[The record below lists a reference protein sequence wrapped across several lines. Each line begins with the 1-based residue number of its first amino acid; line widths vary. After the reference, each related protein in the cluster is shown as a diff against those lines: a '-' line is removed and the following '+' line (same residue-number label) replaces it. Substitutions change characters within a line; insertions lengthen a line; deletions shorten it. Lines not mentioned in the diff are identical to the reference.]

1 MKSAEIRKT
10 FLDYFEKKGH
20 TIAQSAPIVVK
31 DDPTLM
37 FTNAGMN
44 QFKDFF
50 LGHQKASSPRIGDT
64 QKCLRVSGKHNDLE
78 EVGRDSYH
86 HTMFEMLGNWSFG
99 DYFKKEAIEMA
110 WDLLTNV
117 YGMDKDRIYI
127 TVFEGDKIDGTT
139 PDEEAV
145 GFWKDHVPQEQ
156 ILYFDKKD
164 NFWEMGD
171 TGPCGPCSEIHFDMR
186 PDADRAKKPGK
197 DLVNMDDPLVIEIWN
212 LVFIQYNRK
221 ADGSLEELPEKHIDT
236 GMGFERLCMIL
247 QNKTANYDSDLFTP
261 YIDYLQ
267 KETGIKYTGDY
278 SGDTMTDIAMRVVT
292 DHIRAVSFTIADGEM
307 PSNTGAG
314 YVIRRI
320 LRRAVRY
327 LYSFLDIKK
336 PFFHTLVPMLAD
348 QFADIFPELKSQE
361 AFVTKVILEEE
372 KSFLRTLEDGLKRL
386 DALKI
391 DDGTLSG
398 VDAFVLYDTYGFPF
412 DLTRLVA
419 EEKGWRVDEEG
430 FKTALSAQKE
440 RGRADSAKLA
450 GDWEVINEGT
460 ETDFVGYDESSADGI
475 SALKYRVYTEK
486 GTDFHQL
493 ILNKTPFYAEGG
505 GQVGDTGTLTFGSE
519 SIRVLDTKKENNVII
534 HYLKSK
540 PKDLKAKI
548 SALIDV
554 DRRVLTENNHSATH
568 LMHAALREVLG
579 THVAQKGSLVR
590 SDLLRFDF
598 SHFEK
603 MTDEELQKVEQI
615 VNQKIREN
623 IPLQEDRA
631 ISIEEAKKAGAM
643 MLFGEKY
650 GDTVRMI
657 TFDKNYS
664 QELCG
669 GCHVDHTGQIGGF
682 KITAETGI
690 AAGVRRIT
698 ALTSEATEKFY
709 TDKLAELT
717 AIGGLFKNSKD
728 LVRSISDLQEENRGL
743 KKELEAFKLAQ
754 AGDIKG
760 ELKGKVDSG
769 NGYNF
774 LSEQVALSDSKA
786 AKTLLFELEREAGAG
801 VYALGFVSNEK
812 PQLMVMISKSLAE
825 ERSWNAGNIIR
836 EISKDI
842 NGGGGGQAFFAT
854 AGGANTKGISSAL
867 SKIKNLL
874 V

>member
-398 VDAFVLYDTYGFPF
+398 EDAFVLYDTYGFPF

-631 ISIEEAKKAGAM
+631 ISIEAAKKAGAM

-854 AGGANTKGISSAL
+854 AGGANPKGIPSAL

>member
-1 MKSAEIRKT
+1 MKSAEIRKK
-10 FLDYFEKKGH
+10 FLQYFEKNGH
-20 TIAQSAPIVVK
+20 AVVKSAPIVVK

-50 LGHQKASSPRIGDT
+50 LGHQKASSPRVSDT

-99 DYFKKEAIEMA
+99 DYFKKEAIDMA
-110 WDLLTNV
+110 WELLTKE
-117 YGMDKDRIYI
+117 YGLDKDRIYI

-145 GFWKDHVPQEQ
+145 GYWKEHIGQEK

-171 TGPCGPCSEIHFDMR
+171 TGPCGPCSEIHVDMR
-186 PDADRAKKPGK
+186 SDAERAKLPGK

-221 ADGSLEELPEKHIDT
+221 ADGSLEELPQKHIDT

-247 QNKTANYDSDLFTP
+247 QGKTANYDSDLFTP

-267 KETGIKYTGDY
+267 EKTGIKYTSDY
-278 SGDTMTDIAMRVVT
+278 SGDSMTDIAMRVVT

-327 LYSFLDIKK
+327 LYSFLDVKK

-372 KSFLRTLEDGLKRL
+372 KSFLRTLEDGLRRL

-398 VDAFVLYDTYGFPF
+398 EDAFVLYDTYGFPF

-419 EEKGWRVDEEG
+419 EEKGWRVDEKG
-430 FKTALSAQKE
+430 FDTALAAQKE

-450 GDWEVINEGT
+450 GDWEIVNEGT
-460 ETDFVGYDESSADGI
+460 ETKFVGYDEPRAEGI

-486 GTDFHQL
+486 GTQFHQL
-493 ILNKTPFYAEGG
+493 ILDKTPFYPEGG
-505 GQVGDTGTLTFGSE
+505 GQVGDTGTLTFDSE
-519 SIRVLDTKKENNVII
+519 TIKVLDTKKENNVII
-534 HYLKSK
+534 HYLEKK
-540 PKDLKAKI
+540 PQDLKATI
-548 SALIDV
+548 TAQINEDN
-554 DRRVLTENNHSATH
+554 RALTENNHSATH

-579 THVAQKGSLVR
+579 THVQQKGSLVR

-603 MTDEELQKVEQI
+603 LTDEEIQKIEQI
-615 VNQKIREN
+615 VNQKIRQN

-631 ISIEEAKKAGAM
+631 ISIDAAKEAGAM

-657 TFDKNYS
+657 TFDADYS
-664 QELCG
+664 RELCG

-682 KITAETGI
+682 KITSESGL

-698 ALTSEATEKFY
+698 ALTSEATEQY
-709 TDKLAELT
+709 YADKLAELT

-728 LVRSISDLQEENRGL
+728 LVRSISDLQDENKSL

-760 ELKGKVDSG
+760 DLKGKVASDG
-769 NGYNF
+769 GYNF
-774 LSEQVALSDSKA
+774 LAEEVPLSDSKA
-786 AKTLLFELEREAGAG
+786 AKTLLFELEREVGDG
-801 VYALGFVSNEK
+801 VYALGFVANDK
-812 PQLMVMISKSLAE
+812 PQLMVMISKALAE
-825 ERSWNAGNIIR
+825 DKSWNAGNIIR

-867 SKIKNLL
+867 SKIKDLL

>member
-1 MKSAEIRKT
+1 MKSAEIRKK
-10 FLDYFEKKGH
+10 FLQYFEKNGH
-20 TIAQSAPIVVK
+20 AVVKSAPIVVK

-50 LGHQKASSPRIGDT
+50 LGHQKASSPRISDT

-99 DYFKKEAIEMA
+99 DYFKKEAIDMA
-110 WDLLTNV
+110 WELLTKE
-117 YGMDKDRIYI
+117 YGLDKDRIYI

-145 GFWKDHVPQEQ
+145 GYWKEHIGQEK

-171 TGPCGPCSEIHFDMR
+171 TGPCGPCSEIHVDMR
-186 PDADRAKKPGK
+186 SDAERAKLPGK

-221 ADGSLEELPEKHIDT
+221 ADGSLEELPQKHIDT

-247 QNKTANYDSDLFTP
+247 QGKTANYDSDLFTP

-267 KETGIKYTGDY
+267 EKTGIKYTGDY
-278 SGDTMTDIAMRVVT
+278 SGDSMTDIAMRVVT

-327 LYSFLDIKK
+327 LYSFLDVKK

-372 KSFLRTLEDGLKRL
+372 KSFLRTLEDGLRRL

-398 VDAFVLYDTYGFPF
+398 EDAFVLYDTYGFPF

-419 EEKGWRVDEEG
+419 EEKGWRVDEKG
-430 FKTALSAQKE
+430 FDTALAAQKE

-450 GDWEVINEGT
+450 GDWEIVNEGT
-460 ETDFVGYDESSADGI
+460 ETKFVGYDEPRAGGI

-486 GTDFHQL
+486 GTQFHQL
-493 ILNKTPFYAEGG
+493 ILDKTPFYPEGG
-505 GQVGDTGTLTFGSE
+505 GQVGDTGTLTFDSE
-519 SIRVLDTKKENNVII
+519 TIKVLDTKKENNVII
-534 HYLKSK
+534 HYLEKK
-540 PKDLKAKI
+540 PQDLKATI
-548 SALIDV
+548 TAQINEDN
-554 DRRVLTENNHSATH
+554 RALTENNHSATH

-579 THVAQKGSLVR
+579 THVQQKGSLVR

-603 MTDEELQKVEQI
+603 LTDEEIQKIEQI
-615 VNQKIREN
+615 VNQKIRQN

-631 ISIEEAKKAGAM
+631 ISIDAAKEAGAM

-657 TFDKNYS
+657 TFDADYS
-664 QELCG
+664 RELCG

-682 KITAETGI
+682 KITSESGV

-698 ALTSEATEKFY
+698 ALTSEATEQY
-709 TDKLAELT
+709 YADKLAELT

-728 LVRSISDLQEENRGL
+728 LVRSISDLQDENKSL

-760 ELKGKVDSG
+760 DLKGKVASDG
-769 NGYNF
+769 GYNF
-774 LSEQVALSDSKA
+774 LAEEVPLSDSKA
-786 AKTLLFELEREAGAG
+786 AKTLLFELEREVGDG
-801 VYALGFVSNEK
+801 VYALGFVANDK
-812 PQLMVMISKSLAE
+812 PQLMVMISKALAE
-825 ERSWNAGNIIR
+825 DKSWNAGNIIR

-867 SKIKNLL
+867 SKIKDLL